1 MSKNKNL
8 VGFLKVVLKW
18 RKFILI
24 VTVIAMVGSIIIA
37 LLQPDYYKSTAIFYP
52 KNLGSFDRSYLF
64 GNGERDKIQPIFGGK
79 QDVNR
84 VLSIANSTELINE
97 VINKF
102 DIADHYNYDTT
113 KPNWRYR
120 VYKEFDKNYKTL
132 KSDLDDIELSVW
144 DQDPELASEIAN
156 YFVYKINLIYS
167 SILMDRN
174 KNNAKSIEDRVI
186 EFEKEL
192 EFVTDSLLKMNDPEN
207 PKYKALLQVQEN
219 LIEEYNNWQTLSN
232 QYKAASDY
240 EYKALY
246 IVEQAHP
253 AEKKDRPV
261 RWIIVLSATLI
272 TFFLTLLA
280 ALLFEK
286 YKEIREDL

>member
-8 VGFLKVVLKW
+8 IGFIKVVLKW
-18 RKFILI
+18 RTLILI
-24 VTVIAMVGSIIIA
+24 VTALALVGSIIIA
-37 LLQPDYYKSTAIFYP
+37 LIQPDYYKSTAIFYP

-102 DIADHYNYDTT
+102 HIPEHYGYDTT
-113 KPNWRYR
+113 RISWRYK
-120 VYKEFDKNYKTL
+120 VYREFDKNYKTL

-156 YFVYKINLIYS
+156 YFVYKINEIYS

-174 KNNAKSIEDRVI
+174 KNNAKSITDRVL
-186 EFEKEL
+186 EFEKEMKS
-192 EFVTDSLLKMNDPEN
+192 VTDSLLEMNDPES

-219 LIEEYNNWQTLSN
+219 LIEEYNHWQTLAN

-240 EYKALY
+240 DYKALY

-272 TFFLTLLA
+272 AFFLSLLA
-280 ALLFEK
+280 ALMFEK
-286 YKEIREDL
+286 YKEIRKDL